1 MALKTLSKGTVLVT
15 GGARRIGRAICL
27 ELARAGYDIALHYN
41 RSRGG
46 ARKTAAAVQNTGRAC
61 RLFPC
66 DLSDPAQ
73 VEGLIPAVLTGC
85 RGLKGLVNNASV
97 FEPSDPKDKGTRVLH
112 RHLSVNFRAPYVLAR
127 QFARRVRKGSIV
139 NILDANMAKARTAF
153 AEYTLS
159 KRMLAEWGQ
168 LAAKKFSPAIRVNA
182 VAPGLILPPQ
192 GKAKGYLNDL
202 TRRVP
207 LKRKGSPRD
216 VAQAVLF
223 LMESDFV
230 TGQVIYE
237 DGGEHLV

>member
-1 MALKTLSKGTVLVT
+1 MAKTTTAKGTILVT

-41 RSRGG
+41 RSRGE
-46 ARKTAAAVQNTGRAC
+46 AQRTAAAVQKTGRMC

-73 VEGLIPAVLTGC
+73 VEGLIPAVFAECRNLT
-85 RGLKGLVNNASV
+85 GLVNNASV
-97 FEPSDPKDKGTRVLH
+97 FEPSDPNDKGTQVLH
-112 RHLSVNFRAPYVLAR
+112 RHLSVNFRAPYVLMQ
-127 QFARRVRKGSIV
+127 QFARRVRKGNIV

-159 KRMLAEWGQ
+159 KRMLGEWGQ

-182 VAPGLILPPQ
+182 VAPGLILPPE
-192 GKAKGYLNDL
+192 GKAKDYLNDL
-202 TRRVP
+202 IRRVP
-207 LKRKGSPRD
+207 LQRKGNPAD
-216 VAQAVLF
+216 VAKAVLF
-223 LMESDFV
+223 LVESNFV
-230 TGQVIYE
+230 TGQVIYA

>member
-1 MALKTLSKGTVLVT
+1 MVKKIISKGTILVT

-41 RSRGG
+41 RSSGE
-46 ARKTAAAVQNTGRAC
+46 ARKTAAAVKRIGRTC
-61 RLFPC
+61 RLFTC
-66 DLSDPAQ
+66 DLSDPAE
-73 VEGLIPAVLTGC
+73 VEGLIPAVLTEC
-85 RGLKGLVNNASV
+85 RGLTGLINNASV
-97 FEPSDPKDKGTRVLH
+97 FEPSDPKDKGTQVLH
-112 RHLSVNFRAPYVLAR
+112 RHLSVNFRAPYVLMQ

-182 VAPGLILPPQ
+182 VAPGLILPPE
-192 GKAKGYLNDL
+192 GKSKGYLNDL
-202 TRRVP
+202 SRRVP
-207 LKRKGSPRD
+207 LQRKGDPAD
-216 VAQAVLF
+216 VAKAVLF
-223 LMESDFV
+223 LLESDFV
-230 TGQVIYE
+230 TGQVIYA